1 MKKLGRR
8 EWILLALFVVTL
20 AVTGLIAARAYRRA
34 VYWREHRDEK
44 IRPWM
49 SVGYVSHS
57 HRVPPPVL
65 YHAIGLEPTPRD
77 RRPIR
82 DIAAQQGRPVET
94 LITDLEHAIADFK
107 STHPPPGR
115 PPLVNG
121 GASP

>member
-8 EWILLALFVVTL
+8 EWILLGLLVLTL
-20 AVTGLIAARAYRRA
+20 AVTGLIAGRAYRRA

-57 HRVPPPVL
+57 HRVPSPVL
-65 YHAIGLEPTPRD
+65 YRAIGVEPSPRD

-82 DIAAQQGRPVET
+82 AIAAQQGRPVEA
-94 LITDLEHAIADFK
+94 LISDLERAIADFR
-107 STHPPPGR
+107 SSHPPPGR
-115 PPLVNG
+115 APLING